1 MFQPIYKTMSTF
13 SGLPDTISEWKSN
26 ELSNEKFM
34 PPFKSNKIISRKLVW
49 MNNSRTKLEFKGDK
63 SKIKHFLVQ
72 TM

>member
-49 MNNSRTKLEFKGDK
+49 MNNSRIKL
-63 SKIKHFLVQ
+63 
-72 TM
+72 